1 MLLLGDSL
9 FPYRGGTVHW
19 SGKGVRFTALDSGDM
34 PYESVLFERYTQQVI
49 LLDDCV
55 MPR

>member
-9 FPYRGGTVHW
+9 LPYRGGAVHW

-34 PYESVLFERYTQQVI
+34 PYESVLFERHTQQVVS
-49 LLDDCV
+49 LDDGV